1 MKRIFK
7 IHLFA
12 FLLLSLQTQLYSQ
25 ENEGQDAAISQ
36 ETFVFIESYLDG
48 IPNVRDSLIAACDLL
63 IGSATNKE
71 AATSIAGYLF
81 NRFSTSRV
89 MGDESVAIHISQNY
103 FLNGKLEWQG
113 DGGLALLR
121 LYTEFNENSLLGMKA
136 PSLELN
142 RPDGTTLSLHNI
154 KSRFTLLYFFDSSC
168 NSCRE
173 QLPSLAATLARY
185 SHLNLTVYAIY
196 TQTDT
201 AGLNRFR
208 EEFAH
213 HISATG
219 VNWNFVYDPGNSS
232 NFHKLYNV
240 LSTPRIY
247 LLDHN
252 KTIIGRNLANTSLN
266 HLLDT
271 EEKKLSH
278 MHSVAEGFVPQYL
291 SLFDLSDTTQYSQAF
306 DPLFDRIIRENPEM
320 LNPLFYH
327 IFEYLAG
334 SGEEHLKQCAL
345 HVAHKY
351 IQGKPEYWHDHPF
364 TDLRV
369 PQVVSHIVNNSNGSA
384 FPMASFS
391 NKRGRSYNFGFD
403 RYQYTYIYFFNPG
416 CAICKPFTFEL
427 KKIYKTLKRRGVKVV
442 AIHTAGS
449 KKEVREYLKEAKVP
463 WDVLYYNPDNIL
475 PLHQIYES
483 ELLPMTYLVDNN
495 GIIQAKVINTIKL
508 LELIQK

>member
-1 MKRIFK
+1 MERIFK
-7 IHLFA
+7 IQLLA
-12 FLLLSLQTQLYSQ
+12 ILLLSLHTQLFSQ
-25 ENEGQDAAISQ
+25 ENKGREATSSQ
-36 ETFVFIESYLDG
+36 EAFVFIESYLDG

-89 MGDESVAIHISQNY
+89 MGDESVAIHISKNY

-136 PSLELN
+136 PSLDLQT
-142 RPDGTTLSLHNI
+142 PDRAVLSLYKV
-154 KSRFTLLYFFDSSC
+154 KSRYTLLYFFDSSC
-168 NSCRE
+168 NYCRE
-173 QLPSLAATLARY
+173 QLPSLTATLSRF
-185 SHLNLTVYAIY
+185 SHLNITVHAVYS
-196 TQTDT
+196 QTDT

-213 HISATG
+213 HITDSG
-219 VNWNFVYDPGNSS
+219 VKWNFVYDPCNTS

-247 LLDHN
+247 LLDQN
-252 KTIIGRNLANTSLN
+252 KIIIGRNLDNPSLN
-266 HLLDT
+266 ELLDS
-271 EEKKLSH
+271 EEKKHSR

-306 DPLFDRIIRENPEM
+306 NPLFDRINRENPEM
-320 LNPLFYH
+320 LNPVFYH

-345 HVAHKY
+345 HVARKY
-351 IQGKPEYWHDHPF
+351 IRGKAEYWYDPLF
-364 TDLRV
+364 TDSRV
-369 PQVVSHIVNNSNGSA
+369 PQVVSHIINNSIGSD
-384 FPMASFS
+384 FPLASFF
-391 NKRGRSYNFGFD
+391 NKRGRSYSFGFD
-403 RYQYTYIYFFNPG
+403 RNQYTYIYFFNPG
-416 CAICKPFTFEL
+416 CAICKPFTHEL
-427 KKIYKTLKRRGVKVV
+427 KQIHKTLKRRGVKVV
-442 AIHTAGS
+442 AIHTTGG
-449 KKEVREYLKEAKVP
+449 KKEVREYLKETKVP

-483 ELLPMTYLVDNN
+483 GLLPMTYLIDNK